1 LHHIGGGFAHAL
13 DRDRA
18 RDALKRVARWFLTF
32 SAFERKD
39 QRRFEMNCA
48 FPIDSLSG
56 SISVT
61 NPFDGVEVGT
71 VVNIPPEG
79 AQGHCQV
86 DGEAAVE

>member
-1 LHHIGGGFAHAL
+1 
-13 DRDRA
+13 
-18 RDALKRVARWFLTF
+18 
-32 SAFERKD
+32 
-39 QRRFEMNCA
+39 MNCA